1 LHSTIQTL
9 TDEKTKLEASIPE
22 NWLSSESEY
31 KALEKALNKAR
42 KDYYNAVDSS
52 YEAFREIH
60 LIIADSP
67 KLNEY
72 SDSLSK
78 LDQVVLNISNV
89 HDANLAVE
97 NIETLEKELG
107 NLKGINS
114 IKSKIS
120 KARRAF
126 KKANDEVAINEA
138 KNKAL
143 GFIRE
148 AQQTYQEEMKWR
160 SNAAKALLPNL
171 QNYNDAISKNIGL
184 RQQQRFTD
192 VQAKQMAA
200 CLSHHRN
207 LSLAF

>member
-1 LHSTIQTL
+1 
-9 TDEKTKLEASIPE
+9 
-22 NWLSSESEY
+22 
-31 KALEKALNKAR
+31 
-42 KDYYNAVDSS
+42 
-52 YEAFREIH
+52 
-60 LIIADSP
+60 
-67 KLNEY
+67 
-72 SDSLSK
+72 
-78 LDQVVLNISNV
+78 VLNISNV
-89 HDANLAVE
+89 DDANLAVE

-171 QNYNDAISKNIGL
+171 QNYNDAISQNIGL
-184 RQQQRFTD
+184 RQQPRFTD
-192 VQAKQMAA
+192 VQSKQMAA